1 MSHRGGRPGFVKVQ
15 EMAIGDDTIRPH
27 SHREGRPQRLVFPDY
42 SGNFHFSTLGNLL
55 QHPRAGLLFWDFGAQ
70 SLLLVTGEARIV
82 WEGPEVGFRPYNYT
96 LLLQY
101 CYSTKYSLV
110 C

>member
-1 MSHRGGRPGFVKVQ
+1 VKVQ

-27 SHREGRPQRLVFPDY
+27 SLREGRPQRLVFPDY

-82 WEGPEVGFRPYNYT
+82 WEGPEVGFRPFLYLT
-96 LLLQY
+96 TPILLFNRRMP
-101 CYSTKYSLV
+101 CVLV
-110 C
+110 NSCLSRH